1 MRILTRHLVRAHIG
15 PFLFAL
21 TALTGLL
28 FLNAVAQRMADLAG
42 KGLGWEVI
50 TEFLLLSLPHTIAL
64 TLPMAVLVAVLH
76 AFTEMTAA
84 NEITA
89 IKAGGIPP
97 RRILLP
103 MLVAGTV
110 MGGVMLFFNDRVLPE
125 ANHRLKNLLLDIN
138 RKSPTF
144 VLREQVVNRV
154 QAGEAGRT
162 YFISANEID
171 NAASR
176 LEGVKIID
184 ATDLTRR
191 RTTYADSGFMA
202 FNESRTDLY
211 LTLYD
216 GVLLELDPDRPGGFQ
231 TVFFDEQIVPLRGV
245 GNEMD
250 RDSRVTDRGDREM
263 TIGMLAESARSK
275 AAEADS
281 VRMQSR
287 ERTIQVVREG
297 LGLPVDTAAATTAG
311 ASGRDGP
318 ARFASQS
325 AEPGRD
331 PLTRRAQLSAT
342 TNLARLRAHEQDR
355 NRYEVEIHK
364 KYTLAFACIVFVL
377 LGIPLAIRFPR
388 GGLGLVIAASSFIFA
403 VYWVGLIAGEDIAD
417 KGIAPPAVTMWTP
430 NLIFTALGLWMVAR
444 MGREAATMRGGG
456 WDDLWWTV
464 KRLFTRTEEGGEDE
478 EPDTPAGTRA
488 EAAA

>member
-1 MRILTRHLVRAHIG
+1 MRILTRHLIRAHVG
-15 PFLFAL
+15 PFFFAL
-21 TALTGLL
+21 SALTGLL

-42 KGLGWEVI
+42 KGLEWTVI
-50 TEFLLLSLPHTIAL
+50 LEFLMLSLPHTVAL

-97 RRILLP
+97 KRILAPL
-103 MLVAGTV
+103 LVAGTL
-110 MGGVMLFFNDRVLPE
+110 MGGVMLFFNDQVLPE

-138 RKSPTF
+138 RKDPTF
-144 VLREQVVNRV
+144 SLREQVVNRV
-154 QAGEAGRT
+154 QAGESGHT
-162 YFISANEID
+162 YFISASSID

-176 LEGVKIID
+176 LEGVKIVD
-184 ATDLTRR
+184 ATDLVRR

-202 FNESRTDLY
+202 FNEARTDLY

-231 TVFFDEQIVPLRGV
+231 KVFFDKQLVPLRGI

-250 RDSRVTDRGDREM
+250 RAARVSERGDREM
-263 TIGMLAESARSK
+263 TIGMLNAQAREQGDRMAELRTHH
-275 AAEADS
+275 
-281 VRMQSR
+281 R
-287 ERTIQVVREG
+287 ERTVQAVREG
-297 LGLPVDTAAATTAG
+297 LGLAVDSAATVAASDGPGGSRFASQATTAG
-311 ASGRDGP
+311 
-318 ARFASQS
+318 
-325 AEPGRD
+325 RD
-331 PLTRRAQLSAT
+331 PVTQRAQLSAT
-342 TNLARLRAHEQDR
+342 TSLSRLQSLQTTQ
-355 NRYEVEIHK
+355 NRYEVELHK

-388 GGLGLVIAASSFIFA
+388 GGLGLVIAASSVIFA
-403 VYWVGLIAGEDIAD
+403 VYWVGLIAGEDLAD
-417 KGIAPPAVTMWTP
+417 RGIAPPAVTMWVP
-430 NLIFTALGLWMVAR
+430 NLVFTALGIWMVAR

-456 WDDLWWTV
+456 WDDLWWTLR
-464 KRLFTRTEEGGEDE
+464 RLITRKSEQDLVESDE
-478 EPDTPAGTRA
+478 PTPAPR